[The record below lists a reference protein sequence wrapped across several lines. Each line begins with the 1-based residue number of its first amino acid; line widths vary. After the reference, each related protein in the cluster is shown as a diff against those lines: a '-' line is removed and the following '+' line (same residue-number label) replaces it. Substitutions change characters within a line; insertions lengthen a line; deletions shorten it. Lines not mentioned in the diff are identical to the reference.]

1 MLCSDVDA
9 QRETLRRRL
18 NLLPGSLISEFNLP
32 KALLHGLELPGMA
45 STIPRRATI
54 NIKRIIEKFACWL
67 TPGYGIPAKPRCG
80 VFTKDYL
87 EILSRIQLNIATI
100 GAFVEL

>member
-9 QRETLRRRL
+9 QCETLRRRL
-18 NLLPGSLISEFNLP
+18 NLLPGSLISQFNLP
-32 KALLHGLELPGMA
+32 NALLHGLELPGMA

-67 TPGYGIPAKPRCG
+67 TARSGIPAISRCR

-87 EILSRIQLNIATI
+87 EILPRTQFNFAAV
-100 GAFVEL
+100 GVFVDL